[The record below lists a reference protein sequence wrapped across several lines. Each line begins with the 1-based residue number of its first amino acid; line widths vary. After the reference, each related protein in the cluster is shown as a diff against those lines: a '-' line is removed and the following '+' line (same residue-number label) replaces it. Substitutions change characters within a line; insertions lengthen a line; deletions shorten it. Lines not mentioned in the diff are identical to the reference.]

1 MYSQQDEPDF
11 FARSAD
17 QAPSPPRP
25 AASSGPRPAPTL
37 EEISARVSE
46 TNQKLAELRRIQ
58 EELDRKRTALEELK
72 RRQTELQLG
81 RTEIV
86 ENITRGL
93 ALLEEARLK
102 AEREAEQIAR
112 TIENLKNALEK
123 VQAIREESWTA
134 DTFEVELTRALTA
147 IENARMEWHTARRK
161 HSILDGAVT
170 EPGAL
175 TAVPGGAPIH
185 TIAQM
190 RMRDLCRLGLGMTW
204 PLVLAFLLVATIAL
218 ALLLKR

>member
-11 FARSAD
+11 FAPG
-17 QAPSPPRP
+17 QAPVSQPSS
-25 AASSGPRPAPTL
+25 AASGPRPAPTL

-58 EELDRKRTALEELK
+58 EELDRKRAALEELK

-81 RTEIV
+81 RTEIIDK
-86 ENITRGL
+86 ITRGL
-93 ALLEEARLK
+93 TLLEEARLK
-102 AEREAEQIAR
+102 AEREAEQITR

-134 DTFEVELTRALTA
+134 DTFELELTRALTA

-161 HSILDGAVT
+161 HPILDGAVA
-170 EPGAL
+170 EPSGPN
-175 TAVPGGAPIH
+175 AVPAGTPIH

-190 RMRDLCRLGLGMTW
+190 RLRDLCRLGLAMTW
-204 PLVLAFLLVATIAL
+204 PLVLAFLLVAAIAL
-218 ALLLKR
+218 VMLLRR